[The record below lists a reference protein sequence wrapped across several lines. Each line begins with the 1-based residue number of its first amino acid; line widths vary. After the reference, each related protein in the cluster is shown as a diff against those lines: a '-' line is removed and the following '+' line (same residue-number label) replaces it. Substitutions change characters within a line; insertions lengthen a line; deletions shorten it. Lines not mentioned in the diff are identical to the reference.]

1 LETPLYFDRESLR
14 LFGVLHEP
22 DADAGRT
29 PFVFCH
35 PFGEEKLWAHRVFVT
50 FARELAR
57 RGHPVLRFDCAGNGD
72 SDGEFSASSLQSC
85 LADLQAAIDW
95 TRAKT
100 RAPRVS
106 LLGLRLGASLAWRA
120 AASRTDIEALV
131 LWAPIVDGKRYLQEV
146 LRINLTMQMAVY
158 GEVRQDREA
167 LSDLL
172 RAGGT
177 VNVEGYE
184 ISPAM
189 AAQLDAMNLAEEAVP
204 GVDRVMV
211 AQIERTGRQAPAAD
225 IQRLASRVPAAVLE
239 CVPEEP
245 FWKEIQQFYD
255 RAPNLFSRTLQWLG
269 HADAPSQE

>member
-1 LETPLYFDRESLR
+1 LETPLYFDRESIR

-22 DADAGRT
+22 DADGGRL

-57 RGHPVLRFDCAGNGD
+57 RGHTVLRFDCAGNGD
-72 SDGEFSASSLQSC
+72 SDGEFSASSLQSGV
-85 LADLQAAIDW
+85 ADLHSAVDLI
-95 TRAKT
+95 RAKT
-100 RAPRVS
+100 GAPRVS
-106 LLGLRLGASLAWRA
+106 LLGLRLGASLAYRVA
-120 AASRTDIEALV
+120 AARSDIEALV
-131 LWAPIVDGKRYLQEV
+131 LWAPIVEGKRYLQEV

-167 LSDLL
+167 LSEVFK
-172 RAGGT
+172 AGGT

-189 AAQLDAMNLAEEAVP
+189 AEQLDALNLAEEAVP
-204 GVDRVMV
+204 QVDRAMLV
-211 AQIERTGRQAPAAD
+211 QIERTGRQAPAPD
-225 IQRLASRVPAAVLE
+225 IQRLATRVPGAVLE
-239 CVPEEP
+239 NVPEEP

-269 HADAPSQE
+269 YTDAPSQE